1 MRDHDSERDGIIVLF
16 GLFVVIA
23 AWVWLRRKRTN
34 PKAAEDEWMDD
45 FDNPAYKLN
54 IIGETDTDI
63 YGPTLRSTDESTPRN
78 KAEMHT
84 A

>member
-1 MRDHDSERDGIIVLF
+1 MRDHDSERDGIIVFF

-34 PKAAEDEWMDD
+34 PKAVEDEWVDD

-54 IIGETDTDI
+54 HTSDTDI
-63 YGPTLRSTDESTPRN
+63 YGPTLRPTDESTPRN
-78 KAEMHT
+78 KAELHT